1 MYIIQYLICIAQAC
15 VVLEHEPYVMYNNMQ
30 RCEMAASAGMK
41 ELMVLLDGKGVKVV
55 VAGCVDKS
63 NSIVWN

>member
-15 VVLEHEPYVMYNNMQ
+15 VVVGHEQYVAYNDMQ
-30 RCEMAASAGMK
+30 SCEMAASVGMK

-63 NSIVWN
+63 NSIV

>member
-1 MYIIQYLICIAQAC
+1 M
-15 VVLEHEPYVMYNNMQ
+15 LEHEPYVMYNDMQ

-41 ELMVLLDGKGVKVV
+41 DLMVLLDGKGVKVV

-63 NSIVWN
+63 NSIV